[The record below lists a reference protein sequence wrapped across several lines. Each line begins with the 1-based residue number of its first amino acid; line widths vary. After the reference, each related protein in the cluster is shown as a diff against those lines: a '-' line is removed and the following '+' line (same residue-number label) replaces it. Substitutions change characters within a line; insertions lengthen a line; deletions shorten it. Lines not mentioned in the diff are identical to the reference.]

1 MASRYKWLFIK
12 VRGVNLPWLEYNEIA
27 LLDADLAWR
36 WIHPEWEAPHA

>member
-27 LLDADLAWR
+27 PLDADLAWR